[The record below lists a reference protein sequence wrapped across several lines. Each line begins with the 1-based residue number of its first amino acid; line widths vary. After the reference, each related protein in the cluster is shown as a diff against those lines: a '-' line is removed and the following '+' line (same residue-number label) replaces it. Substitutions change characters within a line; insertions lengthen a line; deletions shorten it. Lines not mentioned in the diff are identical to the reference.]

1 MNPELFQTIG
11 IAICLIIAGE
21 ALALLAGLFIFK
33 KPTHEWANLV
43 NIALVSSDLIM
54 GGYLLQD
61 YLGLIINHNELE
73 VLLLIMALIAT
84 HSFRTSQTLRMAR
97 NPYCFNQPL
106 GIVNWIKLAGVSV
119 LFVNAAQAIL
129 D

>member
-1 MNPELFQTIG
+1 MNLELIQIIG
-11 IAICLIIAGE
+11 IAISLIIAGE
-21 ALALLAGLFIFK
+21 ALALLAGFLIFK

-54 GGYLLQD
+54 GGYLLQA
-61 YLGLIINHNELE
+61 YLGLIIDHNELE

-97 NPYCFNQPL
+97 NPYCFNRPL
-106 GIVNWIKLAGVSV
+106 GIVNWIKLAGLLV
-119 LFVNAAQAIL
+119 LFVNAAQAI
-129 D
+129 